1 MFVIRNCEYH
11 LASILL
17 RGEMVVLI
25 HTGECAF
32 HASVRR
38 MPGAI
43 SSLISITSLSDEGL
57 GLCGLCVSELC
68 VSPVLCFS
76 ELCVSPVL
84 VFSFGLGLVPDLFLG
99 EVRAEVHN
107 LPVA

>member
-1 MFVIRNCEYH
+1 
-11 LASILL
+11 
-17 RGEMVVLI
+17 MVVLI
-25 HTGECAF
+25 HRYIPGACAF

-43 SSLISITSLSDEGL
+43 SSLISITSLSEEGL

-99 EVRAEVHN
+99 EVRD
-107 LPVA
+107 LPVARLPKILIVTSNSI

>member
-1 MFVIRNCEYH
+1 
-11 LASILL
+11 
-17 RGEMVVLI
+17 MVVLI

-43 SSLISITSLSDEGL
+43 SSLISTASLSVEGL
-57 GLCGLCVSELC
+57 GLCRLCV
-68 VSPVLCFS
+68 S

-84 VFSFGLGLVPDLFLG
+84 VFSFGLGLIPDLFLG
-99 EVRAEVHN
+99 EVRVEVRD
-107 LPVA
+107 LPVARLPKILIQATVSQ